1 MKFTWKHD
9 KGTGNKREQ
18 RFRLERQQLR
28 KTFAANMERVD
39 VLCDAYCSATD
50 VAAVNTGDLEQ
61 KFVEWAFAKYRH
73 RKFKEPLSEE
83 HLDMAETWREIVVTT
98 EACKTATAAR
108 MEANR
113 VKKQKRMATAIM
125 NRFVD

>member
-1 MKFTWKHD
+1 MPLKWKPD
-9 KGTGNKREQ
+9 RATGTKREQ

-28 KTFAANMERVD
+28 KTFAENMERGD

-50 VAAVNTGDLEQ
+50 AGAVDTGSLEQ
-61 KFVEWAFAKYRH
+61 KFVEWAFGMYRH

-83 HLDMAETWREIVVTT
+83 HVDMAENWREIVVTA
-98 EACKTATAAR
+98 EACAVATAAR
-108 MEANR
+108 VEAQR
-113 VKKQKRMATAIM
+113 VKRQKRRAIAIM